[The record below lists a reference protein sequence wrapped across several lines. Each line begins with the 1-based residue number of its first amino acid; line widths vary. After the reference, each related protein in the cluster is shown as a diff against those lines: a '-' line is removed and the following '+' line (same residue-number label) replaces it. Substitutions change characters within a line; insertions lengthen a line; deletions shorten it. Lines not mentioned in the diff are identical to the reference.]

1 MAARLQSASSA
12 LSTLRLLV
20 GRDLKVKY
28 AGSVLGYVWSVLD
41 PLLLALVYWFVFT
54 EIFVRKS
61 SAGSDPYI
69 LFLLLGLLPWFWA
82 QGVIGDSTRS
92 LTAEALLV
100 RSTNL
105 TRQIWVIRT
114 VASKFAEFLLSLPV
128 LLLFVVL
135 YRQDVSPSRYLLAL
149 PLGLI
154 LQFMLLTGIGLMLA
168 PITVLFRDVE
178 RLVRVALR
186 ILFYLSPV
194 LYGIN
199 NVPRSVR
206 PFATLNPLAGI
217 FDLYRASFYP
227 KQFAG
232 WTAVGISAGWA
243 LAIFALGWAVFA
255 KLENSVLKEI

>member
-1 MAARLQSASSA
+1 VAARLRSVSSA
-12 LSTLRLLV
+12 LTTLKLLV

-54 EIFVRKS
+54 EIFVRKHIE
-61 SAGSDPYI
+61 GSDPYI

-114 VASKFAEFLLSLPV
+114 VASKFAEFALSFPV
-128 LLLFVVL
+128 LVLFVVI
-135 YRQDVSPSRYLLAL
+135 YRHEVSLSRFALAAPVGLL
-149 PLGLI
+149 
-154 LQFMLLTGIGLMLA
+154 LQFLLLTGIGLILA
-168 PITVLFRDVE
+168 PVTVLFRDVE

-194 LYGIN
+194 LYGIRD
-199 NVPRSVR
+199 VPHSVR
-206 PFATLNPLAGI
+206 PFAALNPLAGI

-227 KQFAG
+227 GQFAG
-232 WTAVGISAGWA
+232 WGAVGISAAWSLG
-243 LAIFALGWAVFA
+243 LFAIGWAVFA
-255 KLENSVLKEI
+255 KLENPVLKEI

>member
-28 AGSVLGYVWSVLD
+28 AGSILGYVWSVLD

-54 EIFVRKS
+54 KIFQRRHIE
-61 SAGSDPYI
+61 GSDPYI

-82 QGVIGDSTRS
+82 NGVIGDSTRS

-105 TRQIWVIRT
+105 TRQIWVVRT

-128 LLLFVVL
+128 LVLFIL
-135 YRQDVSPSRYLLAL
+135 IYRHEVSASRYVFAV

-154 LQFMLLTGIGLMLA
+154 LQFLLLTGIGLILA
-168 PITVLFRDVE
+168 PVTVLFRDVE
-178 RLVRVALR
+178 RLVRVAMR

-194 LYGIN
+194 LYGIKD
-199 NVPRSVR
+199 VPESVR
-206 PFATLNPLAGI
+206 PLAALNPLAGI
-217 FDLYRASFYP
+217 LDLYRASFYP
-227 KQFAG
+227 SQFAG
-232 WTAVGISAGWA
+232 WGAVGISAAWA
-243 LAIFALGWAVFA
+243 VGMFLIGWAVFA
-255 KLENSVLKEI
+255 KLENPVLKEI